1 MQEWKSRN
9 IGSQTA
15 PRPPKHFLRI
25 QQDQTLRGILITPV
39 ATTCSTVGIPRLIFE
54 VATRKEP
61 LCDWLETTES
71 DGILEVQAG
80 DRPHGTRMRLRQIQ
94 TA

>member
-1 MQEWKSRN
+1 MGADRRGRVHGPCVLVSRRTCLQEWKSRN

-39 ATTCSTVGIPRLIFE
+39 ATTTCSRATTIPVIVDTSTMKCMYRRY
-54 VATRKEP
+54 V
-61 LCDWLETTES
+61 S
-71 DGILEVQAG
+71 
-80 DRPHGTRMRLRQIQ
+80 
-94 TA
+94 

>member
-1 MQEWKSRN
+1 MEKKRKQENKFRLAAAAAAA
-9 IGSQTA
+9 GFVEVA
-15 PRPPKHFLRI
+15 
-25 QQDQTLRGILITPV
+25 RG
-39 ATTCSTVGIPRLIFE
+39 TVGIPRLIFE

-71 DGILEVQAG
+71 DGILGVQAG